1 MRKLGPKLTHAQL
14 YALKKHEG
22 HIKKDG
28 TNVAEHLCEVV
39 SKLSIIGT
47 VDEDLLCA
55 AWLHDILEDTE
66 TSFAEL
72 EKLFGKNIA
81 LIVLSLTKNR
91 SLEKN
96 QQDAQYI
103 TQLKKASFGSK
114 LIKLCDIADNLE
126 KIDASKLPI
135 TKKVKTISRL
145 GNYFSAIENDIL
157 NNQTKY
163 PKVSNLVDDI
173 NRILKSYER
182 FK

>member
-1 MRKLGPKLTHAQL
+1 
-14 YALKKHEG
+14 
-22 HIKKDG
+22 
-28 TNVAEHLCEVV
+28 
-39 SKLSIIGT
+39 
-47 VDEDLLCA
+47 
-55 AWLHDILEDTE
+55 WLHDILEDTE